1 MKKGHDMSF
10 VTVSHPCRPVRRTRL
25 SAFYDLLA
33 LRRQRQEL
41 RHLDD
46 RALDDM
52 GITRAE
58 ARTEANR
65 PFWDAPHHWL
75 K

>member
-1 MKKGHDMSF
+1 MAF
-10 VTVSHPCRPVRRTRL
+10 VSTSHPCRPARRSRL
-25 SAFYDLLA
+25 AVFHELLA

-46 RALDDM
+46 RSLDDM

-58 ARTEANR
+58 ARTEAAR